1 MHVPPYEIH
10 KPPGRRHPLFL
21 LLFAQIEP
29 KLNCKGNVPP
39 PQEKQQKP
47 RGLKNKYPS
56 KGQTF
61 PVTTKLLRVTI
72 RPLTHQ
78 TESNLLRTILISHVR
93 RKVTVLL
100 NGPNFKPL
108 HGGIFGLA
116 LPSVQDLTWS
126 ETK

>member
-1 MHVPPYEIH
+1 MSPHMKFTNLQDVAILFFFFFLH
-10 KPPGRRHPLFL
+10 KSNQNLIARETYHRL
-21 LLFAQIEP
+21 ERNN
-29 KLNCKGNVPP
+29 KN
-39 PQEKQQKP
+39 P
-47 RGLKNKYPS
+47 RASRNKYPS

-116 LPSVQDLTWS
+116 LPSVQDLTRS